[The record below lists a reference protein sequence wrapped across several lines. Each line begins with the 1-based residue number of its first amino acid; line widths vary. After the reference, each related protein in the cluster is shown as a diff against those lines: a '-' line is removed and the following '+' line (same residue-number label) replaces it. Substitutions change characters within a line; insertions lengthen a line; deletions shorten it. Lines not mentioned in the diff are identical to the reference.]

1 MRRVDKCPDGV
12 SAVVTFKLAIIAK
25 KALDGKNAKWND
37 QVLEI
42 KAAPAAPAAPAA
54 KNGISSSLQ

>member
-1 MRRVDKCPDGV
+1 MCPDGV
-12 SAVVTFKLAIIAK
+12 SAIVTFKLAIIAK

-42 KAAPAAPAAPAA
+42 KAAPAAPAA
-54 KNGISSSLQ
+54 KNGISSLQ